1 MRAVKIIT
9 RFRLAEEHTD
19 RHTHTHTHT
28 IHIQRERDTE
38 SEIHSFYVK
47 E

>member
-28 IHIQRERDTE
+28 YHTHTERERYRE
-38 SEIHSFYVK
+38 
-47 E
+47 

>member
-19 RHTHTHTHT
+19 RHTHTHTYHT
-28 IHIQRERDTE
+28 HTERERYRE
-38 SEIHSFYVK
+38 
-47 E
+47 